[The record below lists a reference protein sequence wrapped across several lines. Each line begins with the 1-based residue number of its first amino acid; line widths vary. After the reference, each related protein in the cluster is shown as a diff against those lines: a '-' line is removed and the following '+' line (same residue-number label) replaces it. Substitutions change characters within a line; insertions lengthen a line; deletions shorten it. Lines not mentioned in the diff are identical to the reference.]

1 MRPIRQNDQPHLAK
15 PLLMRLGGSFAA
27 LYCAG
32 ATLLVALGFAR
43 RIPYVIDGWPVS
55 REDWLRL
62 AVPLFTITIVL
73 MAAIAYGLLRE
84 RAWSRHVVLMH
95 WAAVGGYGLILL
107 GLDAVET
114 ALAVRVAAQ
123 GFVGGAFSVWYFY
136 RKPNVV
142 AYFQSLQKREATDT
156 AP

>member
-1 MRPIRQNDQPHLAK
+1 MSEESVRA
-15 PLLMRLGGSFAA
+15 PLLMKLGGIFAV

-32 ATLLVALGFAR
+32 ATLLVALGFAG

-73 MAAIAYGLLRE
+73 MAAIAYALVRE
-84 RAWSRHVVLMH
+84 RPWSRHVVLLH
-95 WAAVGGYGLILL
+95 WAAVGCYGLILL

-114 ALAVRVAAQ
+114 AVAVRVAAQ
-123 GFVGGAFSVWYFY
+123 GFVAGAFSVWYFY
-136 RKPNVV
+136 RKRNVV
-142 AYFQSLQKREATDT
+142 AYFKSLR
-156 AP
+156 P